1 MSHHMRFHGGFGR
14 KAFRLLLILA
24 VVLAVI
30 YLIRRHNMRKAGVQP
45 KPFAEDMRD
54 IFGQLRNRLD
64 SGDLSGMI
72 NVALGRNN
80 GPVQYV

>member
-1 MSHHMRFHGGFGR
+1 MSHHMRFHGGFGI
-14 KAFRLLLILA
+14 KAFKLLLLLA

-30 YLIRRHNMRKAGVQP
+30 YLIRCHNMRKAGVQP
-45 KPFAEDMRD
+45 KPFTEDMRD

-64 SGDLSGMI
+64 SGDLASMF
-72 NVALGRNN
+72 NVALGRAN

>member
-1 MSHHMRFHGGFGR
+1 MRHHMGLHGRFGSRIF
-14 KAFRLLLILA
+14 KLLLILA

-30 YLIRRHNMRKAGVQP
+30 YLIRRHNMNRAGVRP

-54 IFGQLRNRLD
+54 IFGQLHSRLD

-72 NVALGRNN
+72 DVALGRNSS
-80 GPVQYV
+80 PVQYV

>member
-1 MSHHMRFHGGFGR
+1 MSHHMRLHSGFGR
-14 KAFRLLLILA
+14 RAFKLLLLLA

-64 SGDLSGMI
+64 SGDLSGMF
-72 NVALGRNN
+72 NVALGRNT